1 MAKRD
6 YYEVLGVPRGA
17 SNEEIRSAYRRLAR
31 KYHPDMNAGN
41 PKSAEEKFKE
51 LSEAYEILADQGK
64 RTRYDAQGFEGV
76 ATDFGPSGF
85 TWQNFTHV
93 GDIEDLLGGSPFF
106 REWFTGGL
114 NEELLRQSRGGRGRV
129 PFRGGDLEISL
140 RLPLAAAVTGAVRT
154 IEVPH
159 TSDCPDCDGT
169 GAKDG
174 TAFEPCPEC
183 DGRGQVRK
191 SQTRGYTQL
200 IQIMECTACHGTGRR
215 IKERCARC
223 HGSGIQRAVQR
234 VEVTVPPGIE
244 DGTVLRLS
252 RQGEGGSGVAPGDL
266 FVQVLLEPSPNFHRE
281 GRDVYSETQVPLA
294 TGLLGGEVRI
304 PTLTGEAIL
313 KVPAGS
319 QPGSQF
325 RLRGEGFP
333 RLRGAERGDHIVT
346 IQVGLPTSLTARQ
359 KELLREALGE
369 PPSPSGG
376 KRGLFGRR
384 G

>member
-17 SNEEIRSAYRRLAR
+17 SNEDIRSAYRRLAR

-41 PKSAEEKFKE
+41 PKAAEEKFKE
-51 LSEAYEILADQGK
+51 LSEAYEILADEGK
-64 RTRYDAQGFEGV
+64 RSRYDTQGFNGV

-93 GDIEDLLGGSPFF
+93 GDIEDLLGNSPFF

-114 NEELLRQSRGGRGRV
+114 NEELLRQSRGGRTRV
-129 PFRGGDLEISL
+129 PFRGGDLEISV

-154 IEVPH
+154 IDVPH

-183 DGRGQVRK
+183 DGRGQVRR

-200 IQIMECTACHGTGRR
+200 IQIMECVACHGTGRR
-215 IKERCARC
+215 IKERCPRC
-223 HGSGIQRAVQR
+223 HGAGIQRSVQR
-234 VEVTVPPGIE
+234 VEVKVPPGIE

-252 RQGEGGSGVAPGDL
+252 RQGEGSSGIAPGDL
-266 FVQVLLEPSPNFHRE
+266 FVQVLLEPSPNFHRDPWWR
-281 GRDVYSETQVPLA
+281 GPHPDA
-294 TGLLGGEVRI
+294 DGG
-304 PTLTGEAIL
+304 
-313 KVPAGS
+313 
-319 QPGSQF
+319 
-325 RLRGEGFP
+325 
-333 RLRGAERGDHIVT
+333 GAAQGT
-346 IQVGLPTSLTARQ
+346 AGLPARGPVPTPRRR
-359 KELLREALGE
+359 LPPPARERSRGPHRDGPGRPAHLPFLAAKGVAA
-369 PPSPSGG
+369 GG
-376 KRGLFGRR
+376 AGGTGAARR
-384 G
+384 Q